1 MNGTNL
7 RAGHTTRYAL
17 VRVKRKGVDRQ
28 MQRIALRPQL
38 PDNVTRTRKL
48 DDPLLRAKILAAI
61 HEGSYRY
68 QACAYARIGYQVF
81 VEYLKLDT
89 DFADQVAQAEAT
101 RAVASVSE
109 IILHGKKD
117 WRALAWFLERKFP
130 DEWGRRDRLAVTG
143 KDGGPLQIEDLP
155 CDFDLARLSDHE
167 YDVLKM
173 LVAKIDERLQ
183 AQLPP
188 RAIRQAEAVNGNG
201 NGNGTGDHA

>member
-1 MNGTNL
+1 
-7 RAGHTTRYAL
+7 
-17 VRVKRKGVDRQ
+17 
-28 MQRIALRPQL
+28 MQRIALRVCQQ
-38 PDNVTRTRKL
+38 NIARNYKL
-48 DDPLLRAKILAAI
+48 DEPDMRTSILAAI
-61 HEGSYRY
+61 SGGSYRHVACAHARISY
-68 QACAYARIGYQVF
+68 QAFVNYLERDPDFSEQV
-81 VEYLKLDT
+81 D
-89 DFADQVAQAEAT
+89 QAEAK
-101 RAVASVSE
+101 RAVAAVAQ
-109 IILHGKKD
+109 IIVHGKDD

-155 CDFDLARLSDHE
+155 CDFNLARLSDHE